1 MSDFHPCCPPPT
13 GLVRP
18 VRVDPDG
25 ISGPTRGAAAGPR
38 WRTASHGLLVP
49 ASTPRT
55 VEQRIL
61 EAAVRLPAGGMVTGW
76 AALRLAGASW
86 FDGLAADGRTPLP
99 VPALLPHASRI
110 RGAGLAVTRT
120 RHELPTAVG
129 RFGIPCV
136 PGEAALLHELRRATS
151 ARRAGVAVD
160 MALAARVV
168 DLGRLRE
175 VAAAQRRLP
184 ATTSYALG
192 RACAECRSPKESE
205 MLQVWEADLGFPRPH
220 MNRQVLDLSGR
231 VIAVVDLL
239 DVGCGTYGEYNG
251 AAHRS
256 RARQRRDEAR
266 ASALRDV
273 GLEGFVLVAGDP
285 ERVWRE
291 RMRAARGRAAW
302 LTGDQRRWQVGAFV
316 PAPPLG
322 GADEEAL
329 DAIMLEHY
337 RALE

>member
-25 ISGPTRGAAAGPR
+25 TSGPTRGAGAGPR
-38 WRTASHGLLVP
+38 WRTSSHGLRVP
-49 ASTPRT
+49 ASAART

-86 FDGLAADGRTPLP
+86 FDGLAADGRTRLP
-99 VPALLPHASRI
+99 VPALLPHTSRI
-110 RGAGLAVTRT
+110 RGAGIEVTRT
-120 RHELPTAVG
+120 RRVLPEAAV
-129 RFGIPCV
+129 RFGIPCA
-136 PGEAALLHELRRATS
+136 PGELALIHELRRATS

-160 MALAARVV
+160 MALAAQVV
-168 DLGRLRE
+168 DLDRLRD
-175 VAAAQRRLP
+175 VAAAGARLP
-184 ATTSYALG
+184 VAVSYALG

-205 MLQVWEADLGFPRPH
+205 MLQVWETDLGFPRPL

-239 DVGCGTYGEYNG
+239 DVQSGTYGEYNG
-251 AAHRS
+251 ASHRS
-256 RARQRRDEAR
+256 RERQRRDEAR
-266 ASALRDV
+266 ADALRGV

-285 ERVWRE
+285 ERVWRQ
-291 RMRAARGRAAW
+291 RMESARARALW
-302 LTGDQRRWQVGAFV
+302 LPDDRRRWRLGAFV
-316 PAPPLG
+316 PAPPLPD
-322 GADEEAL
+322 AEEAAL
-329 DAIMLEHY
+329 DTIMLEHY
-337 RALE
+337 RSLG